1 MRTSLQAPSIET
13 QTIELLE
20 RLRAESTSRIVNL
33 HCNGFRVTIMYEHEV
48 PHGAHHAFNGLVTIS
63 NVWVPLRYRRRGWLT
78 YYLKLCEQFA
88 GDALFVESLYGPV
101 RDALLRR
108 GFVSLTPTTLA
119 LIKKA
124 S

>member
-1 MRTSLQAPSIET
+1 MRLPLQAPSIET

-33 HCNGFRVTIMYEHEV
+33 RCNGFRVTIMYEHEV
-48 PHGAHHAFNGLVTIS
+48 PNGAHRTFNGLLTVS

-78 YYLKLCEQFA
+78 CYLKLCEQFA

-108 GFVSLTPTTLA
+108 GFVSLTPSPLA
-119 LIKKA
+119 IIKKA